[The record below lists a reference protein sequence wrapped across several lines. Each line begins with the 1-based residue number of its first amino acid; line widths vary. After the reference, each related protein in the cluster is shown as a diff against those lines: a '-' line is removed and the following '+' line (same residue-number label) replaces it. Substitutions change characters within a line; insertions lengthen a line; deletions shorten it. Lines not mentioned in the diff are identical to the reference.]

1 MFESLILKYL
11 RCLTSVAGLSL
22 FLNAPLLA
30 GNHKIETITIIQDN
44 PVIKHIDLG
53 APGDSQS
60 EMLAF
65 EASFADKDGKVMSGI
80 IITVVLHDG
89 NGLIHANGS
98 QCVARRT
105 LGGRLAAVL
114 VV

>member
-22 FLNAPLLA
+22 FLNAPFLA

-44 PVIKHIDLG
+44 PVIKHIDFG
-53 APGDSQS
+53 VPGDSHG

-80 IITVVLHDG
+80 ITVVLHDG
-89 NGLIHANGS
+89 NGLIHANGL

-105 LGGRLAAVL
+105 LGGHVAAVL